1 VALANS
7 VTGGI
12 RGTRFGQLN
21 RVNGRI
27 GYGLPKFTY
36 ATQSIVVFR
45 RIITPI
51 GPAVHE
57 DVVFPVVAGHVV
69 ELELVVRGQP
79 VVHVAHPPVAMMTP
93 C

>member
-1 VALANS
+1 MAVANS
-7 VTGGI
+7 VTGGLF
-12 RGTRFGQLN
+12 GTRFGKLN
-21 RVNGRI
+21 RVNRGI
-27 GYGLPKFTY
+27 GYGLPRFAY

-45 RIITPI
+45 RIFTPI
-51 GPAVHE
+51 WAAVHE
-57 DVVFPVVAGHVV
+57 DLVFQVLAGHVV

>member
-1 VALANS
+1 VAVANS
-7 VTGGI
+7 VTGGLF
-12 RGTRFGQLN
+12 GTRFGKLN
-21 RVNGRI
+21 RVNRGI
-27 GYGLPKFTY
+27 GDGLPRFAY
-36 ATQSIVVFR
+36 ATQSFR

-51 GPAVHE
+51 WAAVHE
-57 DVVFPVVAGHVV
+57 DLVFQVLAGHVV